1 MTKSAGPFDMNRT
14 RLVLNRDAQATPL
27 EVTDTFYQDLD
38 TQFDGFKGHTLI
50 SRFDFD
56 QDWPSWEIHPHGDEV
71 VYLLSG
77 DVDFVLET
85 TQGEKTL
92 RVNEPGSYVVVPQ
105 GTWHT
110 ARPHKPTC
118 MLFITPGE
126 GTQNREI

>member
-27 EVTDTFYQDLD
+27 EVTDTLYQDLD

-50 SRFDFD
+50 SHCDFD

-85 TQGEKTL
+85 IPGEKTL